1 MRLRV
6 SPPRSLSEIFRRF
19 NSLSL
24 VPPNERNRERS
35 GWAICIFQRA
45 DFLTQIVSLPRRCSS
60 ASLRYIV
67 LLDKG
72 LRWAKCSI
80 YLDPSLNTEEYSG
93 RRRRSDRT
101 DAKNL
106 TESVS
111 VRLRGLVFSP
121 FPEGRSLKMMATQR
135 RGGKMH
141 LGSSPTLCGRL
152 RSTLDIR
159 PFFLADGS
167 MTYKL

>member
-93 RRRRSDRT
+93 RRRSDRT

-121 FPEGRSLKMMATQR
+121 FPKGRSPKMMATQG